1 MRAHFCF
8 SRFCNRY
15 SESLVRPRPCS
26 PGGYG
31 RISIGHFGDSHLLPL
46 RNSFIFSRRQ
56 RLQSTPVYLAISDSP
71 PLRRAASVVG
81 NWCHV
86 GDRADLQADRLK
98 RPDRGLAAGAGTLHE
113 HVDLAHAVLL
123 RAASG
128 GLGRHLRGER
138 RRLAGALEAHLAGAR
153 PGDHV
158 AHGVGDRDDRVVER
172 ALDVGVPVG
181 DVLLLLAAYLLR
193 GRALLCGRHYF
204 FPAFFLPATVFFGP
218 LRVRALVWVRWPR
231 TGRPRRWRMPW

>member
-8 SRFCNRY
+8 SRCCSKY

-56 RLQSTPVYLAISDSP
+56 RLQSAPVYLAMNSQTLRRLGGRH
-71 PLRRAASVVG
+71 PLCGTGVTSWMVPTSRPTACRLRMAVSRPEPGPFTNTSTLRMPCSSARRAAAAAAP
-81 NWCHV
+81 
-86 GDRADLQADRLK
+86 RAAD
-98 RPDRGLAAGAGTLHE
+98 AAG
-113 HVDLAHAVLL
+113 
-123 RAASG
+123 
-128 GLGRHLRGER
+128 LRGHPRGGR

-158 AHGVGDRDDRVVER
+158 AQRVGDRDDRVVER
-172 ALDVGVPVG
+172 ALDVRVPMS
-181 DVLLLLAAYLLR
+181 DVLLLLAAHLLR
-193 GRALLCGRHYF
+193 GRLLRCARHYF
-204 FPAFFLPATVFFGP
+204 FPTFFLPATVLRGP
-218 LRVRALVWVRWPR
+218 LRVRALVWVR
-231 TGRPRRWRMPW
+231 